1 MSSVLQ
7 YEKLRDLLKGLER
20 QIPACEASE
29 FWAAAQ
35 VRTNRSPV
43 QGYALDESA
52 GGGCKPV
59 VVAVGGNYT
68 QDKVDTPRDQ
78 FHTADVVEADLKTNR
93 RLLGKSFDSYNSNKA
108 LWERKCAAKT
118 RNVITPH
125 EFHFVMTNFCIWITR
140 RSWQKTSPHAR
151 ADLLENNPPLGKKS
165 TVPGRSAHLTEL
177 AAALDGVSVLWVAH
191 GMHCEVFA
199 LFRQFLRSLPNA
211 QWILVPNLAYH
222 YDYNQWTFLR

>member
-1 MSSVLQ
+1 VSTAIQ

-20 QIPACEASE
+20 QIPASEASE
-29 FWAAAQ
+29 FWAAPE

-43 QGYALDESA
+43 QAYALDQSA
-52 GGGCKPV
+52 GGECKPV
-59 VVAVGGNYT
+59 VVAIGGNYT

-78 FHTADVVEADLKTNR
+78 FHTADAVEADLSANR
-93 RLLGKSFDSYNSNKA
+93 HLLRKGFDSYNSKKA
-108 LWERKCAAKT
+108 LWKQKCAVKT
-118 RNVITPH
+118 RIVTTPRQ
-125 EFHFVMTNFCIWITR
+125 FHFVMTNFCIWITM

-165 TVPGRSAHLTEL
+165 TVPGCWAHLAEL
-177 AAALDGVSVLWVAH
+177 AAGLDGVSVLWVAH

-199 LFRQFLRSLPNA
+199 LFRQFVRSLPDA